1 MSVKK
6 EVTDRMVKELY
17 QVMSSEHFAR
27 LSGVFWK
34 LLNEWQQAKASSGG
48 EMEVLEARIEQM
60 EQTLGRLQTKL
71 EALEE
76 LLAKKKS
83 PPRGKSRKK
92 QAAKTKKT

>member
-1 MSVKK
+1 
-6 EVTDRMVKELY
+6 MVKELY

-34 LLNEWQQAKASSGG
+34 LLNEWQQAKASSGN

-60 EQTLGRLQTKL
+60 EQTLGRLQAKL

-76 LLAKKKS
+76 LLVKRKRPAPK
-83 PPRGKSRKK
+83 KSRKK
-92 QAAKTKKT
+92 PAGKKKS